1 MTIQRLVRSEQ
12 QIRWVVY
19 PLLTW
24 LFTVLA
30 IYNMVAIVLGVI
42 DGRQPFNNG
51 TLIAL
56 SLILGVTLF
65 VNFMAGEFAVCTF
78 DKAAQQIR
86 LRRYSLR
93 GIARFDRPLPEL
105 TAIKVVQMRGAYCA
119 ISLNLRSGE
128 QLPLVSS
135 YVILLSLRNVTE
147 LVEALGVT
155 LEAKKVDRNP

>member
-1 MTIQRLVRSEQ
+1 MTIQRLVRSER

-30 IYNMVAIVLGVI
+30 IYNLIAIVLGVI
-42 DGRQPFNNG
+42 DGRQPLNSG

-56 SLILGVTLF
+56 GLIFGFTLF
-65 VNFMAGEFAVCTF
+65 VNFLAGEFAVCTF
-78 DKAAQQIR
+78 DQAAQQIR

-93 GIARFDRPLPEL
+93 GIARFDRPLANL
-105 TAIKVVQMRGAYCA
+105 LAIKVVQMRGAYCA
-119 ISLNLRSGE
+119 ISLHMRSGE

-135 YVILLSLRNVTE
+135 YVILLSLRNVIDLT
-147 LVEALGVT
+147 EALGIT
-155 LEAKKVDRNP
+155 LEAKRVDRHS